1 MSPVEIGL
9 LFFAV
14 LIVVIMLGVDVA
26 FALII
31 VGFAGIA
38 LINGFSPALISLET
52 VPFEIATSYDIS
64 VIPLFLLM
72 STFVD
77 TGSIGKEAYV
87 MARAWL
93 GQYKG
98 GLAMA
103 TTFACGLFAACCGS
117 SLASAVAMG
126 RVACPEMKKYRYDD
140 GLSCAT
146 VAAGG
151 SIGIL
156 IPPSLGFI
164 LFGILTQVSIGK
176 LFIAGI
182 IPGILQVL
190 FYMVT
195 IGVMCRLN
203 PLLGP
208 PTPKTTLKEKFVS
221 IKLTWPVIFLF
232 VLIIG
237 GLYSGIFTPTEAGG
251 MGAFGALA
259 ISLARRQLTMS
270 TFAES
275 LLETAKM
282 SAMLIAL
289 IVAAFVFNQFL
300 AVTRIPFV
308 AGEYVVGLGL
318 NKFIV
323 LLFVLIIHILL
334 GMLLDIYSIC
344 VLTIP
349 IIYPMMMALGFD
361 PIWFGVIMVRI
372 MEIGV
377 ISPPFAM
384 NIFAIAGITK
394 VPLAK
399 IYRGIVPFLIADAF
413 HLALLCIVPALSTFL
428 PAFMIKA
435 G

>member
-1 MSPVEIGL
+1 MSAVQIGL
-9 LFFAV
+9 LFFAI
-14 LIVVIMLGVDVA
+14 LIIVIMLGVDVA

-31 VGFAGIA
+31 VGFVGIVM
-38 LINGFSPALISLET
+38 INGFLPALVSLET

-103 TTFACGLFAACCGS
+103 TAFACGLFAACCGS

-190 FYMVT
+190 FYIIT
-195 IGVMCRLN
+195 IGIMCRLN

-208 PTPKTTLKEKFVS
+208 PTPKTTLKEKFVAV
-221 IKLTWPVIFLF
+221 KLTWPVIVLF

-237 GLYSGIFTPTEAGG
+237 GLYAGIFTPTEAGG

-259 ISLARRQLTMS
+259 ISLVRRQLTKS
-270 TFAES
+270 TFAS
-275 LLETAKM
+275 ALLETAKM

-289 IVAAFVFNQFL
+289 IVSAFLFNQFM
-300 AVTRIPFV
+300 AITRIPFV
-308 AGEYVVGLGL
+308 AGEYVVSLGL
-318 NKFIV
+318 NKYIV
-323 LLFVLIIHILL
+323 LLAILVIHIIL

-344 VLTIP
+344 VLTVP
-349 IIYPMMMALGFD
+349 IVFPMMMSLGFH
-361 PIWFGVIMVRI
+361 PVWFGVIMVRI

-384 NIFAIAGITK
+384 NIFAISGITK

-399 IYRGIVPFLIADAF
+399 IYKGIVPFLIADGL
-413 HLALLCIVPALSTFL
+413 HLFLLCLIPALSTFL
-428 PAFMIKA
+428 PDMMIKSS
-435 G
+435 